1 MKWLLVASL
10 SVLLLGAPRAHAVS
24 GKGNHGLSGQGT
36 SSANSVTKT
45 NNKGSSLHGRSS
57 DHKLILTPPV
67 RLKEPEVGAL
77 GTIKS
82 LATGESLVNPWMPG
96 RGAIGVKVKV
106 TW

>member
-1 MKWLLVASL
+1 MKWLLAASL
-10 SVLLLGAPRAHAVS
+10 SVLLLGAPRVYAVS
-24 GKGNHGLSGQGT
+24 GKGVHGLSGQGN
-36 SSANSVTKT
+36 SSANSATKT
-45 NNKGSSLHGRSS
+45 NSKGSSLHGRSP

-67 RLKEPEVGAL
+67 QVKEPGVGAL

-82 LATGESLVNPWMPG
+82 LANGESVVNPWMPG